1 MSPSF
6 KKVLVA
12 ASIGAVAAVSLYLAV
27 PQSDKPN
34 NIDSALRGGAPSDV
48 IRPSVNKTPKGAGLS
63 DVPAESFSEGD
74 GEQLAVDIRDGLEA
88 LKARMESS

>member
-1 MSPSF
+1 MAQENRVSPSF

-34 NIDSALRGGAPSDV
+34 NDIAAGDLPPEEPSPTSWD
-48 IRPSVNKTPKGAGLS
+48 R
-63 DVPAESFSEGD
+63 
-74 GEQLAVDIRDGLEA
+74 
-88 LKARMESS
+88 